1 MPPRSPFALLE
12 DRACAPTVDRAARSL
27 RRCAIAIAC
36 LVAVGCAGSVEDR
49 IAEARALQDAGQ
61 FSESVEP
68 LRALL
73 EKNPDQPEANYLLG
87 VALVQTGQLSLAVW
101 PLEKAAA
108 DPGQAVTAGLLLAST
123 FLGLESPDDAV
134 RVATQVVEK
143 EPDRV
148 AGLKIRS
155 QALLA
160 ANRREDALK
169 DTMRLRE
176 LAPDDYQSVL
186 MEATILAELGRLD
199 ESEKMHVELEEKA
212 AKSGDPSTIARACLA
227 RATFFKDNLKDD
239 ARAEAH
245 FKECLQKSPTEPLS
259 LRLVTQFFDDRKRSE
274 EATAIWERALA
285 EAPEN
290 LQVRAS
296 LAGRY
301 EGHGNPDKALAI
313 LKEGVELLGNTQA
326 WYQLADF
333 ERRRHHADKAL
344 EAIDQ
349 AIAASPTPN
358 ENLQFFKS
366 DVLIDL
372 GKLDE
377 AEALANGFK
386 EPSFR
391 DLIKGRI
398 LLARGDAKGALAT
411 FDSGLKRWPNNA
423 GGRYLA
429 GLAAHQVGDFAR
441 AESEFRE
448 ALRVDPGAT
457 DAGYSLAAIYLSQG
471 RYKEAAETARTFV
484 ATRGGSR
491 PEGYLLF
498 ARAAIALKNYD
509 GAKRTIDALEEAGF
523 KQEAAAAYVEVA
535 LAESGPSAAL
545 KEAAKRGIDWSEP
558 ANEVLLRQVI
568 EGMLAAN
575 ELKKADELV
584 AGLVAKRPDSA
595 PLREI
600 AGSLRLRL
608 GDEAGAAADFQKALE
623 LDANSARAKAGQA
636 SLAARAGDVPR
647 AIALFDEAAK
657 ASSDSAAAYAA
668 AQLVAAQGDQAGAK
682 QRLEAVVASDPGN
695 AGARNDLA
703 WMLAQSG
710 QDLDRALALA
720 EAANRIQPSPEIADT
735 LGFVHLQRGS
745 ADKAVELF
753 QQALEQR
760 PTSATIRYHLGLA
773 LGKQG
778 DKGRALET
786 LRKALETGP
795 FPEAEAA
802 KSELARLEAQ

>member
-1 MPPRSPFALLE
+1 MPPMRSSA
-12 DRACAPTVDRAARSL
+12 
-27 RRCAIAIAC
+27 AIAIAC
-36 LVAVGCAGSVEDR
+36 FLAVGCAGSVEDR
-49 IAEARALQDAGQ
+49 IAEVRALQDAGQ
-61 FSESVEP
+61 FNESVEP
-68 LRALL
+68 LRELL
-73 EKNPDQPEANYLLG
+73 AKDPDQPEANYLLG

-101 PLEKAAA
+101 PLEKAAN
-108 DPGQAVTAGLLLAST
+108 DPAQAVSAGLLLAST

-134 RVATQVVEK
+134 RIATQVIEK

-176 LAPDDYQSVL
+176 LTPDDYQAVL
-186 MEATILAELGRLD
+186 MQGTILAELGRLD
-199 ESEKMHVELEEKA
+199 EAEKAHVELEEKA
-212 AKSGDPSTIARACLA
+212 AKSGDVSLIARACLA

-239 ARAEAH
+239 ARTEAH
-245 FKECLQKSPTEPLS
+245 FKECLVKSPTEPLS
-259 LRLVTQFFDDRKRSE
+259 LRLVTQFYDDRKRGE

-290 LQVRAS
+290 LQVRNS
-296 LAGRY
+296 LGARY
-301 EGHGNPDKALAI
+301 EAQGKPDKAAALY
-313 LKEGVELLGNTQA
+313 KEGVELLGNAQA

-333 ERRRHHADKAL
+333 ERRRQNADKAL

-366 DVLIDL
+366 DLLIDL
-372 GKLDE
+372 DRLDE

-391 DLIKGRI
+391 DLVKGRI
-398 LLARGDAKGALAT
+398 LLSRGDAKAALVT

-448 ALRVDPGAT
+448 ALRVDPAAT
-457 DAGYSLAAIYLSQG
+457 DAGYALATTYLAQG
-471 RYKEAAETARTFV
+471 RYKEAADTARAFV
-484 ATRGGSR
+484 TARGGSR
-491 PEGYLLF
+491 PDGYVLY
-498 ARAAIALKNYD
+498 ARAVAAVENYE
-509 GAKRTIDALEEAGF
+509 GAKRTIDALAEAGF
-523 KQEAAAAYVEVA
+523 PKEAAAARVELA
-535 LAESGPSAAL
+535 LTESGPDAAL
-545 KEAAKRGIDWSEP
+545 REAAKHNIDWTDP
-558 ANEVLLRQVI
+558 ANDVLLRLVV
-568 EGMLAAN
+568 ERMLGAGQT
-575 ELKKADELV
+575 KQADVLV
-584 AGLVAKRPDSA
+584 AGLIAKRGDSA
-595 PLREI
+595 SLHEI

-608 GDEAGAAADFQKALE
+608 GDDAGAQAAFAKALE
-623 LDANSARAKAGQA
+623 IDPTYARAKGGQA
-636 SLAARAGDVPR
+636 SLAVRTGDLPK

-657 ASSDSAAAYAA
+657 DSKGDSSAAYAA
-668 AQLVAAQGDQAGAK
+668 AQLVGQTDQAAAR
-682 QRLEAVVASDPGN
+682 QRFEAIIASDPGH

-710 QDLDRALALA
+710 QNLDRALGLA
-720 EAANRIQPSPEIADT
+720 EAAYRIDPSAEIADT
-735 LGFVHLQRGS
+735 LGFVNLQRGQ
-745 ADKAVELF
+745 AERAVELF
-753 QQALEQR
+753 QKALDER
-760 PTSATIRYHLGLA
+760 PDSATIRYHLGLA

-786 LRKALETGP
+786 LRKALEAGP